1 MDQNMDSPNPNS
13 EDQPQQNESQKPPQP
28 ETESPEQS
36 PVTPPPMDEP
46 NGDLSKDAKMWAMF
60 CHLAALAGYLGIP
73 FGNILG
79 PLIIWLIKKDD
90 FAFVNDQGAESLNF
104 QISITIYSLAAGL
117 LVCLGGLG
125 LLLLIP
131 LGIFGLV
138 MVIIASISVN
148 KGQTYRYPLC
158 IRLIK

>member
-1 MDQNMDSPNPNS
+1 MDQNLDNPNPTEEN
-13 EDQPQQNESQKPPQP
+13 QPQP
-28 ETESPEQS
+28 EQPAPEPTPTPESPQTAGAGE
-36 PVTPPPMDEP
+36 E
-46 NGDLSKDAKMWAMF
+46 LSKDAKMWAMF
-60 CHLAALAGYLGIP
+60 CHLSALSGYLGVP

-90 FAFVNDQGAESLNF
+90 FAFVNDQGTESLNF
-104 QISITIYSLAAGL
+104 QISITIYSIVAGL

-125 LLLLIP
+125 LFLLIP

-148 KGQTYRYPLC
+148 KGTAYRYPLC